1 MSITYIYV
9 LNYYITNYY
18 ITFYKVTVVVVEVV
32 VTESVEAVENIYFF
46 KVYHH
51 VNENVSPVI
60 YNT

>member
-1 MSITYIYV
+1 MSIIYIYV
-9 LNYYITNYY
+9 LNYY